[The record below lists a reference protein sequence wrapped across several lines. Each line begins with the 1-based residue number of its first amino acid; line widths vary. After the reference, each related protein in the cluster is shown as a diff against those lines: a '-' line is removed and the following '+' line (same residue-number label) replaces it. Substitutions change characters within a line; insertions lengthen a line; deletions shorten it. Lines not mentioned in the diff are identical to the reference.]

1 MKIKKTSNMPTLI
14 IKLLKILPSQF
25 TKPITSHIVIKYVI
39 RLYDLKCVLH
49 TKPVS
54 QSQI

>member
-1 MKIKKTSNMPTLI
+1 MPTLI